1 VNVLL
6 LQMERAKDIEDLGG
20 LVGAPPEATEGNP
33 VLPLDAGEGPSAM
46 PVPAMAGEN
55 PASAPDPMVEGAPEA
70 VAEPAVEDPTAAV
83 VPSQVAK

>member
-6 LQMERAKDIEDLGG
+6 LQMERAEDIEDLGG
-20 LVGAPPEATEGNP
+20 LVGAPPEAAEGNP
-33 VLPLDAGEGPSAM
+33 VLPLDASEGPSAA
-46 PVPAMAGEN
+46 PVPAMAGED
-55 PASAPDPMVEGAPEA
+55 PASAPEPTVEGAPEA